1 MNYSVQQ
8 IQDMIRSAALKYN
21 VDPNLAIAVAAHES
35 NFNPNA
41 INSANR
47 NGTKDWGVMQLN
59 DITVKQFGVQNPLDP
74 AQNIDAGVKLLGQ
87 LSAKYDGDLTNTLW
101 AYNAG
106 SGSVSKGVM
115 PAGVQS
121 YIDWVSNYMGIDSP
135 IDPVSTTDF
144 PAPAGSDPEAGFLT
158 GSINLAGVDV
168 SMPVVLVGSGLLLLG
183 LVLWIND

>member
-59 DITVKQFGVQNPLDP
+59 DLTVKQFGVQNPLDP
-74 AQNIDAGVKLLGQ
+74 VENIDAGVKLLGQ
-87 LSAKYDGDLTNTLW
+87 LSSKYSGDTTNILW

-115 PAGVQS
+115 PSGVQS
-121 YIDWVSNYMGIDSP
+121 YIDWVNNYMGVSPDPSTAVVDTPSDSSP
-135 IDPVSTTDF
+135 SEASFLSGSVSLFGYDV
-144 PAPAGSDPEAGFLT
+144 P
-158 GSINLAGVDV
+158 SIAVAAGVGV
-168 SMPVVLVGSGLLLLG
+168 VVLGLL
-183 LVLWIND
+183 VAFRD